1 MALPENTTPHLRSL
15 LFSRDQELINL
26 VGEVLKTFDIDVSH
40 CSVAQEAVQNLTSA
54 KFDAIIVDNADAPG
68 AVTVLSAAQS
78 LPSCEQSIGI
88 VLAMSPSSIGL
99 AEGAR
104 SHMVVYRPL
113 SVERLSNAIKSALG
127 LRNEDEDA
135 RESERASTNI
145 PATLRG
151 AGLEGTLA
159 FITNISAGGAA
170 LNVGHVIPSS
180 SIQTL
185 EFCLPD
191 TNENLSMSVE
201 LVWRDV
207 QGRIGIRFAD
217 MSPPLARSCRSGW
230 PVIPNRS
237 GHLRP
242 APNSAW

>member
-1 MALPENTTPHLRSL
+1 MVLAENTTPHLRSL

-26 VGEVLKTFDIDVSH
+26 VGEVLKTLDIDVSQ
-40 CSVAQEAVQNLTSA
+40 CSGAQEAVQKLSST

-78 LPSCEQSIGI
+78 LPSCEHSIGI
-88 VLAMSPSSIGL
+88 VLAVSPSSIGL
-99 AEGAR
+99 AQGAR

-113 SVERLSNAIKSALG
+113 SVDRLRNGIKSALG
-127 LRNEDEDA
+127 LRNADEDA

-170 LNVGHVIPSS
+170 LNAGHSISSS
-180 SIQTL
+180 SIQSL
-185 EFCLPD
+185 EFCLPE
-191 TNENLSMSVE
+191 TNENLATSVE

-207 QGRIGIRFAD
+207 QGRIGIRFAE
-217 MSPPLARSCRSGW
+217 MSPTFSEALQKWLAAHPESQRASK
-230 PVIPNRS
+230 
-237 GHLRP
+237 
-242 APNSAW
+242 ASA